1 MMAILFIL
9 ITILIIPL
17 NLFAWGLETHLKI
30 GSAILENVSFALI
43 KQYPT
48 YFLLGNIF
56 PDFFTLLKNLSRFK
70 RGLDTHSW
78 ITLGKLFKNACSDEE
93 KAFCHGYAAHLA
105 ADIVAHNY
113 YIPQT
118 FFLVSKNKFISH
130 LILEYAET
138 RNSLDYEDLLEDL
151 LDFSKDGSHLFLK
164 TTGISQDYF
173 VKQINYLKISIRS
186 QHLMRLK
193 KWAFLFERTLDPSF
207 VNRSNYYQKKA
218 ISLASEAVINGFVS
232 LENFDPKGTLSMFK
246 AKELRK
252 RLHDNFGRFVTRKLA
267 RRKVIIKNFALEEKN

>member
-1 MMAILFIL
+1 MAISLLIALLFIVL
-9 ITILIIPL
+9 PC

-30 GSAILENVSFALI
+30 GSTILENVSFALI

-56 PDFFTLLKNLSRFK
+56 PDFFTLMKNLSKFK

-78 ITLGKLFKNACSDEE
+78 STLGKLFRNTCSDEE
-93 KAFCHGYAAHLA
+93 KSFCHGYAAHLA

-118 FFLVSKNKFISH
+118 FFLVSKNKVISH

-138 RNSLDYEDLLEDL
+138 KNSLHYENLLEEL
-151 LDFSKDGSHLFLK
+151 LNFANEGSDLFLR
-164 TTGISQDYF
+164 THGISKEYF
-173 VKQINYLKISIRS
+173 SRQINYLKLSIKS
-186 QHLMRLK
+186 QHIVRLK
-193 KWAFLFERTLDPSF
+193 DWAFLFERTLDPSF
-207 VNRSNYYQKKA
+207 ESRSNYYQEKSIA
-218 ISLASEAVINGFVS
+218 IAQEAVINGFVAF
-232 LENFDPKGTLSMFK
+232 ENCDPKGTESMFK

-252 RLHDNFGRFVTRKLA
+252 RLRENFGRFVTKKLA
-267 RRKVIIKNFALEEKN
+267 KKRLIIKNFALEDKF